1 MTTCPPHLPRLPAS
15 DAPAPTGRATRCDR
29 RTWLRAL
36 PALAAAAWLA
46 APAAALANV
55 DEVASARSAAALFL
69 AETDRGSHGAAWD
82 LAGAAFRSGVGRN
95 GWQSAAEQV
104 IKPLGALQQRE
115 PGSARATRTLPGAP
129 DGEYLLLEYRSRF
142 AAKAAATETVVM
154 QKEADGQWRVVGYFI
169 R

>member
-1 MTTCPPHLPRLPAS
+1 VARRRL
-15 DAPAPTGRATRCDR
+15 
-29 RTWLRAL
+29 LRAL
-36 PALAAAAWLA
+36 PALAAATWLA
-46 APAAALANV
+46 RPTAAHANL
-55 DEVASARSAAALFL
+55 DEVAAARSAAAQFL

-104 IKPLGALQQRE
+104 LKPLGALQQRE
-115 PGSARATRTLPGAP
+115 PAGTRATRALPGAP

-142 AAKAAATETVVM
+142 AQKAAAVETVVM
-154 QKEADGQWRVVGYFI
+154 QKEPDGQWRVVGFFI